1 VWRRADGG
9 ALGPVESWRRRGGV
23 GTRGLG
29 WRDGIR
35 DAGRLV
41 PQLKAPRT
49 GAGASVAASR
59 GRRRGPLRAA
69 GGGATRRGLR
79 DVVVA
84 ACWRRGRVTE
94 RRAGWTPGGRA
105 GGGAAGGRV
114 AARRA
119 GVAAKC
125 ELCVWW
131 MAVGTA

>member
-1 VWRRADGG
+1 MYASSSTKLRKDEPPAARAVRRSRAARETGASAVRRRAEGG

-79 DVVVA
+79 DAVVA
-84 ACWRRGRVTE
+84 A
-94 RRAGWTPGGRA
+94 
-105 GGGAAGGRV
+105 
-114 AARRA
+114 
-119 GVAAKC
+119 
-125 ELCVWW
+125 
-131 MAVGTA
+131 